1 VIAEPG
7 ARGARVVERRLG
19 LLFDVSMLRLGGG
32 GIAGEWGATDRA
44 EAVAAVRAAHQ
55 AGITLFDVAPT
66 YGDSEAEIVIR

>member
-1 VIAEPG
+1 
-7 ARGARVVERRLG
+7 
-19 LLFDVSMLRLGGG
+19 MLRLGGG